1 MTFFL
6 YLVGFFLFCTLI
18 GIIQSIRQKVLV
30 YSSTAN
36 LLYCVIP
43 SFFGGALLLFLF
55 YLLVD
60 SDKHSTTN
68 AENIIFY
75 TLLGLFVFFATFTFT
90 NTSKY
95 NSGFL
100 NVFIITITKIVIA
113 WPVVL
118 LAQTFFYPL
127 VEFLFTC
134 EYCEE
139 EYEEDELEEVQ
150 K

>member
-1 MTFFL
+1 
-6 YLVGFFLFCTLI
+6 
-18 GIIQSIRQKVLV
+18 V

-139 EYEEDELEEVQ
+139 EYEEDEPEEAQ

>member
-6 YLVGFFLFCTLI
+6 YLVGFILFCTLI

-75 TLLGLFVFFATFTFT
+75 TLEFF
-90 NTSKY
+90 
-95 NSGFL
+95 
-100 NVFIITITKIVIA
+100 
-113 WPVVL
+113 L
-118 LAQTFFYPL
+118 LRYL
-127 VEFLFTC
+127 
-134 EYCEE
+134 
-139 EYEEDELEEVQ
+139 ELH
-150 K
+150 

>member
-1 MTFFL
+1 M
-6 YLVGFFLFCTLI
+6 
-18 GIIQSIRQKVLV
+18 

-118 LAQTFFYPL
+118 LAKTFFYPL

-139 EYEEDELEEVQ
+139 EYEEDEPEEAQ

>member
-1 MTFFL
+1 
-6 YLVGFFLFCTLI
+6 
-18 GIIQSIRQKVLV
+18 V

-118 LAQTFFYPL
+118 LAKTFFYPL

-139 EYEEDELEEVQ
+139 EYEEDEPEEAQ